1 MVMSKRVCGLYFSL
15 FMSVCGALVVE
26 GGASGQEGM
35 SAELSLVPSGA
46 VQKAK
51 YYMPQRLV
59 LSKERPMGLRKEPVS
74 KHAPLYGKLSFGQGK
89 HEVLVVLDE
98 APDASEARLYV
109 DVNGD
114 GELTEDEK
122 VEWVRR
128 SSKLKDRAGN
138 DVNQILFQGSVRV
151 AIQSGDPEERRLG
164 LGLYRFAPETARS
177 RGLPEDLLL
186 YYRDY
191 ARSGTLKLGKKEY
204 AVMLLDERA
213 VGHFGTVMHPEN
225 EPPRVSLLI
234 DRNEDGQ
241 FDVRYE
247 RYDLARPFNI
257 DGTVYEVDVVSP
269 DGATLKLKR
278 SSARVAEVPILPDL
292 SIGKPVIP
300 FTRPTLDGKTVNFPG
315 DFKGKIVLLDF
326 WATWCGPCL
335 QEIPGLVKNYEKY
348 HRKGF
353 EILGVSLDQP
363 GQAEKIRNFLKER
376 RMPWAQIYDG
386 KFWQAEIAQLY
397 GVESI
402 PQAYLVD
409 GTTGKILAVTPQL
422 RGEALE
428 PTLVKALEE
437 LQKAGTA
444 R

>member
-1 MVMSKRVCGLYFSL
+1 MSNRVVGPYLPLVLSII
-15 FMSVCGALVVE
+15 GALIIE
-26 GGASGQEGM
+26 SGAAGQEGV
-35 SAELSLVPSGA
+35 SAELSLVPAGA
-46 VQKAK
+46 MQRAG
-51 YYMPQRLV
+51 YYLPQRLT
-59 LSKERPMGLRKEPVS
+59 LSRERPKSIRKEPAC
-74 KHAPLYGKLSFGQGK
+74 KHRPLYGVISFGQGE
-89 HEVLVVLDE
+89 HGVPIVLDE

-109 DVNGD
+109 DTNGD
-114 GELTEDEK
+114 GEVTEDEK
-122 VEWVRR
+122 VDWLRR
-128 SSKLKDRAGN
+128 ASKLKDRAGN
-138 DVNQILFQGSVRV
+138 DVNQILFQGSVRI
-151 AIQSGDPEERRLG
+151 ATRSGDPEERRLG

-191 ARSGTLKLGKKEY
+191 ARAGTLKLGGKEY
-204 AVMLLDERA
+204 TVMLLDERA
-213 VGHFGTVMHPEN
+213 AGHFGTVMHPEN
-225 EPPRVSLLI
+225 EPPRVSLLV
-234 DRNEDGQ
+234 DRNGDGR
-241 FDVRYE
+241 FDMRYE
-247 RYDLARPFNI
+247 QYDLARPFNI
-257 DGTVYEVDVVSP
+257 AGNVYEVDVVSP

-278 SSARVAEVPILPDL
+278 SSVRVAEVPIPPDL
-292 SIGKPVIP
+292 SVGKPAIP
-300 FTRPTLDGKTVNFPG
+300 FTRQTLDGKTVNFPG

-335 QEIPGLVKNYEKY
+335 AEIPGLVKNYEKY
-348 HRKGF
+348 RRKGF

-409 GTTGKILAVTPQL
+409 GTTGKILAVTPEL

-428 PTLVKALEE
+428 TTLVKALEG
-437 LQKAGTA
+437 LQKAGET